1 MPLKIGKTVKWKQLE
16 ILTVMYG
23 ERCERVFEKRFLEKH
38 GFGRSHS
45 SLLLKPENLPKVALK
60 FCKLEFV

>member
-1 MPLKIGKTVKWKQLE
+1 
-16 ILTVMYG
+16 MYG
-23 ERCERVFEKRFLEKH
+23 ERSERVFEKQFLEKH

>member
-16 ILTVMYG
+16 ILTVTYG
-23 ERCERVFEKRFLEKH
+23 ERCERVFEKQFLEKH